1 MALQTITSK
10 HRNLRQITI
19 RMPRHLAYLEILAN
33 GTQSAKKVASEQWL
47 DLDRLLV
54 QLSESRSIRPRFMS
68 TGRGARAEMRDLLPE
83 ITERG
88 MIDLIKY

>member
-1 MALQTITSK
+1 
-10 HRNLRQITI
+10 
-19 RMPRHLAYLEILAN
+19 MPRHLTYLEIIAN
-33 GTQSAKKVASEQWL
+33 STQSAKKVASEQWL

-68 TGRGARAEMRDLLPE
+68 TGRSARAEMRDLLPE